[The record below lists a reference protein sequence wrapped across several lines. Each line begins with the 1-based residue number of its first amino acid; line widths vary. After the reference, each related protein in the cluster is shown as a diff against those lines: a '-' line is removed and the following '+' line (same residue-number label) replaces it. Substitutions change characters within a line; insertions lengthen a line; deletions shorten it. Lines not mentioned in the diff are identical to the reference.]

1 VVLFLDGSDEYVGHD
16 PLIATNASQDTQRF
30 SMTETT
36 GLGRALLRSKPAQL
50 GEIVVLFGVA
60 LAVIA
65 FVGPL
70 AGDNPIAGQGVV
82 WVANVLMLATVWLG
96 LRLRGQGWDHFG
108 LRFRGASR
116 RIAGRAVLISLV
128 VFVAA
133 IAAFLVGTIV
143 MANIVG
149 IPEGADMSGYNY
161 LSGNLP
167 MLILALV
174 GVYIVSSFG
183 EEVVYRAF
191 LINRIAEL
199 GGGGKAAWRVAVLIS
214 SVVFGLA
221 HYAWGVTG
229 IVQTAFMGLALGVAY
244 LVVGR
249 NLWVMILAHAYMDT
263 ILMVQMYFAGG

>member
-1 VVLFLDGSDEYVGHD
+1 
-16 PLIATNASQDTQRF
+16 
-30 SMTETT
+30 MTEIP
-36 GLGRALLRSKPAQL
+36 GFGRALLHSKPAQV
-50 GEIVVLFGVA
+50 GEIVALFVMA
-60 LAVIA
+60 LAVIVLA
-65 FVGPL
+65 GPL
-70 AGDNPIAGQGVV
+70 AGENPVAGQGVV
-82 WVANVLMLATVWLG
+82 WVANILMLVMVWLG
-96 LRLRGQGWDHFG
+96 LRLRRQGWAHFG
-108 LRFRGASR
+108 LSFRGASR
-116 RIAGRAVLISLV
+116 RIVVRAVLLSLV

-133 IAAFLVGTIV
+133 VAAFLVGAVV

-161 LSGNLP
+161 LRGNLP

-199 GGGGKAAWRVAVLIS
+199 GGGGTIAWWGAVVIS
-214 SVVFGLA
+214 SVVFGFA
-221 HYAWGVTG
+221 HYGWGAMGIGQTG
-229 IVQTAFMGLALGVAY
+229 FMGLALGVSY

-249 NLWVMILAHAYMDT
+249 NLWVLILAHAYMDT

>member
-1 VVLFLDGSDEYVGHD
+1 MAG
-16 PLIATNASQDTQRF
+16 
-30 SMTETT
+30 MT
-36 GLGRALLRSKPAQL
+36 GFGRALLRSKPAQV
-50 GEIVVLFGVA
+50 GEIVALFVVA
-60 LAVIA
+60 LAVIVLA
-65 FVGPL
+65 GPL
-70 AGDNPIAGQGVV
+70 AGENPVAGQGVV
-82 WVANVLMLATVWLG
+82 WVANILMLVMVWLG
-96 LRLRGQGWDHFG
+96 LRLRGQGWAHFG
-108 LRFRGASR
+108 LSFRGASR
-116 RIAGRAVLISLV
+116 RIVVRAVLLSLV

-133 IAAFLVGTIV
+133 VAAFLVGAIV

-174 GVYIVSSFG
+174 AVYIVSSFG

-199 GGGGKAAWRVAVLIS
+199 GGGGKTAWRVAVLIS
-214 SVVFGLA
+214 SVVFGFA
-221 HYAWGVTG
+221 HYGWGAMGIGQTG
-229 IVQTAFMGLALGVAY
+229 FMGLALGVSY

-263 ILMVQMYFAGG
+263 ILMVQMFFAEG